1 MFTISKSRLQQL
13 ATDLDLDPIDVQT
26 DYDRREGGS
35 PCVAFHLDE
44 YQTVSNHL
52 IAFEVASALAD
63 QAIEGDDPDRHSFMY
78 TLRDFVQELELHEVQ
93 RLRGSVIVAFP
104 NLSVVE

>member
-1 MFTISKSRLQQL
+1 MFTLPQARLEAL
-13 ATDLDLDPIDVQT
+13 ASDLDLDPVDVQT

-44 YQTVSNHL
+44 YQSISNHL

-63 QAIEGDDPDRHSFMY
+63 QACEGDDPDRLSFMY
-78 TLRDFVQELELHEVQ
+78 TLRDFMQELELDEVQ
-93 RLRGSVIVAFP
+93 RQRGNTIVAFP
-104 NLSVVE
+104 NLSVVA

>member
-26 DYDRREGGS
+26 DYDRRQGGD

-52 IAFEVASALAD
+52 IAFEIASALAD

-78 TLRDFVQELELHEVQ
+78 TLRDFMQELELDEVQ
-93 RLRGSVIVAFP
+93 RQRANTIVAFP
-104 NLSVVE
+104 NLSVVA